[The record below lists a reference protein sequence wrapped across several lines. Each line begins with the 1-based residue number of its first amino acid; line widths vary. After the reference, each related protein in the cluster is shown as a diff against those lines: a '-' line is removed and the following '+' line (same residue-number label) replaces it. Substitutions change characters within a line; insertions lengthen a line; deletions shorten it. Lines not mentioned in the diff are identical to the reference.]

1 MSKKLTSNEAA
12 KYLGVS
18 RSSLTKWTRD
28 GLIGG
33 GSTVGGHY
41 RYGIEEL
48 NEFADMRGL
57 NIPEENFIVENWK
70 ILLIEDDPNFREFV
84 RDALECF
91 ENYELNEAKDGMQG
105 VFLAGSWKPDII
117 ILDIRMPNMNGLE
130 FLKYLRGIDKKTKVI
145 IASAHIEKEVK
156 KAAKEYDVEGILE
169 KPIRLQKLVSM
180 LEKLGLGLN

>member
-1 MSKKLTSNEAA
+1 MTKVLTSNEAA

-28 GLIGG
+28 GVINV
-33 GSTVGGHY
+33 GSTAGGHY
-41 RYGIEEL
+41 RYNVEKL
-48 NEFADMRGL
+48 NEFADERGL
-57 NIPEENFIVENWK
+57 NISEENFIVENWK

-91 ENYELNEAKDGMQG
+91 ENYELNEAEDGMQG

-130 FLKYLRGIDKKTKVI
+130 FLKYLRSIDKKTKVI

-156 KAAKEYDVEGILE
+156 KAAKEYGVDGLLE
-169 KPIRLQKLVSM
+169 KPIRLKKLISL
-180 LEKLGLGLN
+180 LEKLGLGFN